1 MLTYRNDQEWRTRA
15 ECRGTDPE
23 LWDTPSCLR
32 QNNIDI
38 PEQTAICRSCPV
50 LRECAADSA
59 LARDSGVIRAG
70 IPISTTGG
78 VGRLRSWKA
87 LQMIAE
93 TGDIDAGWDYAF
105 ADYGLVS

>member
-32 QNNIDI
+32 QNNI
-38 PEQTAICRSCPV
+38 
-50 LRECAADSA
+50 DSA